1 MPEGAA
7 ERSGRDQWRG
17 LLEETRLALAALR
30 VDDLEQLAAR
40 AERLAGL
47 SGRRVATGQPE
58 VEREHRLLHELLL
71 VTHSNISVFLNK
83 CCNRRGRESGVE
95 GNLRWER

>member
-1 MPEGAA
+1 
-7 ERSGRDQWRG
+7 
-17 LLEETRLALAALR
+17 
-30 VDDLEQLAAR
+30 
-40 AERLAGL
+40 
-47 SGRRVATGQPE
+47 
-58 VEREHRLLHELLL
+58 LHELLL